1 MARAVGIDLG
11 TTNSVVSTVQGGD
24 PEVLLNSEGARTT
37 PSIVAFTKTGERL
50 VGDLAKRQAVLN
62 PQRTIRSIK
71 RDMGTRERVNIDDK
85 EYSPEEISAMILSKL
100 KADAESRLGDTVTD
114 AVITVPAYFDDSQRQ
129 ATKTAGEI
137 AGLNVLRIINEPTAA
152 AIAYGL
158 DRAGKEETIVVY
170 DLGGGTFDVTV
181 LEISEGLLE
190 VRATAGDTKLGGD
203 DFDDRLVNFMAD
215 TFQRTDGID
224 LRKDPQALQ
233 RLKVEAE
240 KAKIELSSAVSTNI
254 NLPFITAD
262 ANGPKHINIDLTR
275 AKFQELTHDLMDR
288 TRKPFLQALKDA
300 GIDPKNIDEVV
311 LVGGSTRM
319 PAVTDLVK
327 EITGKTPNL
336 SVNPDEAVA
345 IGAAVQANNLSNPS
359 SGTGMVLVDVTPL
372 SLGVETLGGVMT
384 KMIERNTAIPHKK
397 TETYTTA
404 SDNQP
409 SVEIKVFQGERPMA
423 NDNKQLGVFHLT
435 DIPPLQ
441 RGLPKIQVTFD
452 IDANGILNVSAKEE
466 KTGKEQKITITGSSS
481 LDKSDVEN
489 LIAQAEENAKA
500 DAELREKVEA
510 KNELDQLVFQA
521 QKFVTENADKI
532 GEAEKEAMQDA
543 LTEGRSAL
551 EGDDKARYKA
561 ATEKLN
567 GAYQGAAAA
576 MYANASEGESGG
588 MPEGFDPNN
597 MGDMGGDAGPDMNGA
612 SADADGDTVEGEV
625 VEGEVTS

>member
-1 MARAVGIDLG
+1 MAKAVGIDLG
-11 TTNSVVSTVQGGD
+11 TTNSVVATVQGGD
-24 PEVLLNSEGARTT
+24 PEVLLNAEGARLT

-71 RDMGTRERVNIDDK
+71 RKMGTRDRENIDGK

-100 KADAESRLGDTVTD
+100 KADAEARLGDTVTD

-158 DRAGKEETIVVY
+158 DRVGKEETIVVY

-190 VRATAGDTKLGGD
+190 VRATAGDTQLGGD
-203 DFDDRLVNFMAD
+203 DFDERLMNYIAD

-233 RLKVEAE
+233 RLKEAAE
-240 KAKIELSSAVSTNI
+240 KAKIELSSAVSTNV

-262 ANGPKHINIDLTR
+262 QNGPKHVNMDITR
-275 AKFQELTHDLMDR
+275 AKFQELTHDLIDR
-288 TRKPFLQALKDA
+288 TRTPFVSALKDA

-345 IGAAVQANNLSNPS
+345 VGAAVQANNLANPS
-359 SGTGMVLVDVTPL
+359 SGSGMVLVDVTPL

-423 NDNKQLGVFHLT
+423 ADNKQLGVFHLT

-441 RGLPKIQVTFD
+441 RGVPKIQVTFD

-481 LDKSDVEN
+481 LDKNDVSRLVSE
-489 LIAQAEENAKA
+489 AEANAKS

-510 KNELDQLVFQA
+510 KNGLDQLIFQA
-521 QKFVTENADKI
+521 QKFAAENGDKI
-532 GEAEKEAMQDA
+532 GTDEKEALQDA
-543 LTEGRSAL
+543 LNEGRSAL
-551 EGDDKARYKA
+551 EGDDKARFTA
-561 ATEKLN
+561 ASEKLN
-567 GAYQGAAAA
+567 GAFQAAAA
-576 MYANASEGESGG
+576 SLYANAGAEGG
-588 MPEGFDPNN
+588 MPEGGFDPNN
-597 MGDMGGDAGPDMNGA
+597 PGGPAGPDTDGA
-612 SADADGDTVEGEV
+612 HVENQDDTVEGEV

>member
-1 MARAVGIDLG
+1 MPRAVGIDLG
-11 TTNSVVSTVQGGD
+11 TTNSVVSVVQGGD

-71 RDMGTRERVNIDDK
+71 RKIGTRERENIDGKD
-85 EYSPEEISAMILSKL
+85 YSPEEISAMVLSKL
-100 KADAESRLGDTVTD
+100 KADAESRLGETVSD

-203 DFDDRLVNFMAD
+203 DFDERIMNFMAD

-233 RLKVEAE
+233 RLKEAAE
-240 KAKIELSSAVSTNI
+240 KAKIELSSAVSTNV

-262 ANGPKHINIDLTR
+262 QNGPKHLNIDISR

-288 TRKPFLQALKDA
+288 TRVPFVSALKDA

-345 IGAAVQANNLSNPS
+345 IGAAVQANNLANPS

-423 NDNKQLGVFHLT
+423 TDNKQLGVFHLT

-466 KTGKEQKITITGSSS
+466 TTGKEQKITITGSSS
-481 LDKSDVEN
+481 LDKSEVEN
-489 LIAQAEENAKA
+489 LVAQAEANAKT

-510 KNELDQLVFQA
+510 KNGLDQLVFQV
-521 QKFVTENADKI
+521 QKFTTENGDKV
-532 GEAEKEAMQDA
+532 GETEKEAIQDA

-551 EGDDKARYKA
+551 EGDDLNRYKA

-576 MYANASEGESGG
+576 MYANAQGAEGG
-588 MPEGFDPNN
+588 MPEGGFDPN
-597 MGDMGGDAGPDMNGA
+597 GDGPDMNGA
-612 SADADGDTVEGEV
+612 GGDVVDGDTVEGEV

>member
-24 PEVLLNSEGARTT
+24 PEVLLNAEGARTT

-71 RDMGTRERVNIDDK
+71 REMGTRERVNIDDK

-203 DFDDRLVNFMAD
+203 DFDERLVNFMAD

-345 IGAAVQANNLSNPS
+345 IGAAVQANNLANPS

-423 NDNKQLGVFHLT
+423 NDNKQLGVFHLS

-481 LDKSDVEN
+481 LDKGDVEN

-521 QKFVTENADKI
+521 QKFVTENSDKI
-532 GEAEKEAMQDA
+532 GESEKEAMQDA
-543 LTEGRSAL
+543 LNEGRSAL
-551 EGDDKARYKA
+551 EGDDKDRFKA

-576 MYANASEGESGG
+576 MYANASSDESGG
-588 MPEGFDPNN
+588 MPEGFDPN
-597 MGDMGGDAGPDMNGA
+597 DMGGAADGPDMNGD
-612 SADADGDTVEGEV
+612 SADGDTVEGEV
-625 VEGEVTS
+625 VEGEVTENK